1 MATGITEVNLTY
13 HNSFTEN
20 DQNTVDF
27 VHQILLMNWKTMAI
41 INHNFPFYKFSY
53 ISFPTIERNIFNYM
67 L

>member
-27 VHQILLMNWKTMAI
+27 VHQNLLNELE
-41 INHNFPFYKFSY
+41 NYGNYKS
-53 ISFPTIERNIFNYM
+53 
-67 L
+67 